1 MEALSAQGVG
11 VFGMDAE
18 HLACLTELMPQY
30 ADLPRD
36 LADVSLV
43 LLAEE
48 FGEGRMIR
56 RMITLL
62 GLPTSGLGHRKP

>member
-11 VFGMDAE
+11 VFGMGAD
-18 HLACLTELMPQY
+18 HLARLTKLMPQY
-30 ADLPRD
+30 ADLPVD

-62 GLPTSGLGHRKP
+62 EWPASGPGHRKP